1 MFSVTGNLVGSAYGQ
16 IYWIFAL
23 QPITV
28 HSVTLFDVP
37 QLYFLNNATYLPYL
51 LLLTG
56 FSYRHIGLASQ
67 PPLFIAANSSFVITQ
82 DYTTGWSVSSP
93 PPIQHQSFITA
104 VDVSLGSLVIP
115 FMLCGGLDE
124 NGYHRFKCLNS

>member
-16 IYWIFAL
+16 IYWILVL

-56 FSYRHIGLASQ
+56 FSYRHIDLASQ

-82 DYTTGWSVSSP
+82 DYATGWPVSPLP
-93 PPIQHQSFITA
+93 PPNITSKLYNSCGYEPGILSNTIYA
-104 VDVSLGSLVIP
+104 VWW
-115 FMLCGGLDE
+115 
-124 NGYHRFKCLNS
+124 NG

>member
-1 MFSVTGNLVGSAYGQ
+1 MFSVTSNLVGSAYGQ
-16 IYWIFAL
+16 IYWILVL

-82 DYTTGWSVSSP
+82 DYTTGWSVSSLLLNTT
-93 PPIQHQSFITA
+93 SKLYN
-104 VDVSLGSLVIP
+104 S
-115 FMLCGGLDE
+115 CGCEPGILS
-124 NGYHRFKCLNS
+124 NTIYALWWIG